1 MIPSYG
7 LPAVRTSEQLFSEKE
22 IVMVSPIIKD
32 VEEKMQRCI
41 QHLEKEFISIRTGR
55 ANPALL
61 DSVRVEAYG
70 SQMPLNQVATVS
82 CPEPR
87 LLVVQPWDKTNLGA
101 IEKGILKADLSL
113 NPSNDGNIIR
123 IQIPELTEERR
134 KELVKVVKQKTED
147 AKIAIRNVRR
157 DGNEEVKVL
166 EKDKTVSEDDCK
178 AAQANIQKVTDKY
191 TENAQKLA
199 ENKEREILS
208 L

>member
-1 MIPSYG
+1 MINSI
-7 LPAVRTSEQLFSEKE
+7 L
-22 IVMVSPIIKD
+22 KD
-32 VEEKMQRCI
+32 VEEKMDRSI
-41 QHLEKEFISIRTGR
+41 KHLEKEFLTIRTGR

-61 DSVRVEAYG
+61 DSVRVDAYG
-70 SQMPLNQVATVS
+70 AQMPLNQVATVS

-87 LLVVQPWDKTNLGA
+87 MIVVQPWDKTNLGM

-134 KELVKVVKQKTED
+134 KELVKVVKGKTED

-157 DGNEEVKVL
+157 DGNEEVKES
-166 EKDKTVSEDDCK
+166 EKEKVISEDDSK
-178 AAQANIQKVTDKY
+178 ATVANIQKLTDKY
-191 TENAQKLA
+191 TEKAQKLA
-199 ENKEREILS
+199 ENKEKEILS